1 MEDQKEVRINRFAH
15 IFLLLNHWIEKMSFL
30 LRKIK
35 NTPLYLLKFII
46 TDALLVDKKNTLL
59 EAL

>member
-1 MEDQKEVRINRFAH
+1 MKDQKEVRINRFAH
-15 IFLLLNHWIEKMSFL
+15 IFLLLNHWIEEMSFL

-35 NTPLYLLKFII
+35 NSPLYLLKFIT
-46 TDALLVDKKNTLL
+46 TDTLLMNKNNTIL